1 MTSNKEHQFT
11 STGIKFWRHSEQLQS
26 YYDNEHNTI
35 ISTHISPEGR
45 CNLKCSYCSV
55 ANRKVNYRI
64 SLERIQKYIIDLKTR
79 GLKAV
84 IITGGGEPTLYPQ
97 INELIRWI
105 KLDQQLSVAMITNGT
120 QTHRIHNDV
129 WNLLS
134 WVRVS
139 INTFKDYKNVI
150 KLPYHLVSNNCIV
163 GCSFVITSYD
173 DIKLLQDVAQVATNC
188 GSQYIRVLPN
198 CLLNENSLLDFHKQ
212 LEEALIQLNDQRFFR
227 QNKVFAIPDEEIC
240 HQSFFRPYLSEVPWK
255 EDGEPGSVYP
265 CDSVVLNDAIA
276 KFDEKFQLTKLEN
289 ILEYLNGNIIPN
301 FMPKHDCKNCVFTKN
316 VKLLGDFKRGLIDDR
331 TNYQLPIIH
340 EEFV

>member
-1 MTSNKEHQFT
+1 MKVKHNQKRIKNQDKKKFLLNRVKFLEKENDKLHYLKDNKQDIIL
-11 STGIKFWRHSEQLQS
+11 SQLM
-26 YYDNEHNTI
+26 YY
-35 ISTHISPEGR
+35 
-45 CNLKCSYCSV
+45 
-55 ANRKVNYRI
+55 AF
-64 SLERIQKYIIDLKTR
+64 
-79 GLKAV
+79 
-84 IITGGGEPTLYPQ
+84 
-97 INELIRWI
+97 I
-105 KLDQQLSVAMITNGT
+105 KLFPSPSEFLT
-120 QTHRIHNDV
+120 
-129 WNLLS
+129 
-134 WVRVS
+134 
-139 INTFKDYKNVI
+139 KVI
-150 KLPYHLVSNNCIV
+150 KLPYHLVSSNCVV
-163 GCSFVITSYD
+163 GCSFVVTSQD

-188 GSQYIRVLPN
+188 GAQYIRVLPN
-198 CLLNENSLLDFHKQ
+198 CLLNENSLLNFHKQ

-227 QNKVFAIPDEEIC
+227 QNKVFAIPNEEIC